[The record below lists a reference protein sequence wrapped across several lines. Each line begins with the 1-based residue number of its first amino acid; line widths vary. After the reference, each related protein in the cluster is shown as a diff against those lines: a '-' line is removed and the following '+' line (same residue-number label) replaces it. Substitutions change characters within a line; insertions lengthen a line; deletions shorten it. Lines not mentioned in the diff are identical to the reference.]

1 MTLTNA
7 ANDFVTEYK
16 EKLMLVNQSLQEG
29 SWIINC
35 NIKNSEITPAIIFS
49 PPSNE
54 WKRSWNLL
62 AKAPIKK
69 KRKCWKLANPM
80 R

>member
-54 WKRSWNLL
+54 WKRSW
-62 AKAPIKK
+62 ICKK
-69 KRKCWKLANPM
+69 CGHIFVKDYLE
-80 R
+80 